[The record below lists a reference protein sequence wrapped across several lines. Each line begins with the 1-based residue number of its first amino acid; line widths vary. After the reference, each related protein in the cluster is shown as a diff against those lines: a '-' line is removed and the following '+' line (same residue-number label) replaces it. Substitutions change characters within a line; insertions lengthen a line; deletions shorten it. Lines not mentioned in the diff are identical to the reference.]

1 MPRCRCSA
9 CGPMD
14 HYLSTETV
22 LRQRQAF
29 EPALACS
36 LPLSHLPP
44 AAWHYT
50 ELWLRYSTVQK
61 LARLC
66 RRKNPARQVAAKAA
80 GELSS
85 QQDLVG
91 SGALL
96 VSAARSEPS
105 WPRKRRRGSSGS
117 VDRAGSHGTPESILY
132 FESNSGNGGTALRPP
147 MYLTRDTQTEL
158 TKQKRASKGRV
169 FPRPKHPYRWPKAPG
184 DRPRPLKR
192 YTGRPRSWDR
202 LSQRA
207 TLNRISIN
215 S

>member
-9 CGPMD
+9 RGPID
-14 HYLSTETV
+14 HYFSTETV

-36 LPLSHLPP
+36 LPLTYLPP
-44 AAWHYT
+44 AAWQYT
-50 ELWLRYSTVQK
+50 ELWLRYSAVQK

-80 GELSS
+80 GELLS
-85 QQDLVG
+85 QQDLVA
-91 SGALL
+91 SGTLL

-105 WPRKRRRGSSGS
+105 WPRTRRRGSSGS

-158 TKQKRASKGRV
+158 TKQKRASKGWVLPRFEKYRPGPTRV
-169 FPRPKHPYRWPKAPG
+169 SLPRTYE
-184 DRPRPLKR
+184 L
-192 YTGRPRSWDR
+192 
-202 LSQRA
+202 
-207 TLNRISIN
+207 
-215 S
+215 